1 MWVFDFVNTCQI
13 QKLINQNQ
21 RIAGSNYFK
30 NLKELAGLMKE
41 PVAIYNSE
49 FFGGKFQPICPKK
62 RLEKEYFVNILWFFG
77 EKIAKIKLK

>member
-1 MWVFDFVNTCQI
+1 
-13 QKLINQNQ
+13 
-21 RIAGSNYFK
+21 
-30 NLKELAGLMKE
+30 MKE